1 MAKVIWQQQAIADIR
16 TIARYIN
23 DHDPRAARDV
33 STRLF
38 NLGESLAAFPQ
49 RGRPRGYHREMTN
62 VPPYVLRY
70 VVEDDTVFI
79 LSIRHGARNTD

>member
-1 MAKVIWQQQAIADIR
+1 
-16 TIARYIN
+16 
-23 DHDPRAARDV
+23 
-33 STRLF
+33 
-38 NLGESLAAFPQ
+38 
-49 RGRPRGYHREMTN
+49 MTN